1 MSLLFLF
8 LSSAFW
14 KALEPFNP
22 KITNSPPKISKI
34 SWNGANNQA
43 GFKWPQRRV
52 TALYSEKSMKF
63 PMDLFVSYSQN
74 QAPPL
79 TFLSGNHRLR
89 GE

>member
-22 KITNSPPKISKI
+22 KITISLQKNSKI
-34 SWNGANNQA
+34 SWNEANNPA
-43 GFKWPQRRV
+43 GLKRHQRRV

-63 PMDLFVSYSQN
+63 PMDLFVSCSQN